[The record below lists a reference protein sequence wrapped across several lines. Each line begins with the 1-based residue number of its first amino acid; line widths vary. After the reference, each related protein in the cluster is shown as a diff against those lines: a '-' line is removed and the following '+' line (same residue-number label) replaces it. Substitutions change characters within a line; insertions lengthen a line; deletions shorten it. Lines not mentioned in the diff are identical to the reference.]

1 MMYKHVSRV
10 IFMKKLFIKFF
21 KIINWILQRNL
32 DFVSYVLFFSKKKK
46 KNCSWYNAT
55 KIERKLRNRIV
66 ENIFRSLSCYVVANQ
81 VLTAKLLPN
90 DENDSRLMSQ
100 THSRRSHNSRK
111 HCNHYFLHAQRLS
124 SIRWSNVLV
133 NSLGCWK
140 YYYEYIIRYY
150 YLNFLDLHW
159 INFMIL
165 FENVNCF
172 LQLYL

>member
-1 MMYKHVSRV
+1 MNITKKSWFCIVCI
-10 IFMKKLFIKFF
+10 IFLE
-21 KIINWILQRNL
+21 
-32 DFVSYVLFFSKKKK
+32 KKK